1 VGAVELS
8 EFEPNSWTIRRPGAA
23 VELVLSEE
31 EVLAAEFG
39 PSVVGGMSLDTSRI
53 EPDGEVPVEVIKRA
67 RVIVIE
73 VRPDRPASLARLLRL
88 HVENPSIAVVA
99 AVRDLTIPTMQALLR
114 AGIKDV
120 IALPLVR
127 RDLDT
132 VIERMREEIE
142 RGVVHSQPEG
152 KVVSIIASVGGVGA
166 TALLTQAAALY
177 AQREK
182 ERGFSAC
189 LFDLDLQG
197 GNAATH
203 LGLSPALTV
212 SELLDAGKRLDPAVL
227 TSVAVEHG
235 SGLRVIA
242 APSELMP
249 TDTVGTD
256 QICDIVHLATAEYRT
271 VFLDLPSD
279 WTNWSLSLVAQ
290 SDVVFL
296 IVELSIASLRQAQ
309 RQLALLLKL
318 GVPADKVQV
327 VVNRVEK
334 RLFQQI
340 NLKDVSDTIGRSVGL
355 SVTSDFA
362 LMNTALNRGVM
373 IGDIKS
379 KSAVSRDLLK
389 LLDAIDMLLERGR

>member
-1 VGAVELS
+1 LS

-23 VELVLSEE
+23 VELVLSQE
-31 EVLAAEFG
+31 EVLTAEFG
-39 PSVVGGMSLDTSRI
+39 PSAIGGWSLDTTKLGA
-53 EPDGEVPVEVIKRA
+53 EEAVPEEIAKRA

-73 VRPDRPASLARLLRL
+73 VCTDRPASLARLLRL
-88 HVENPSIAVVA
+88 HHDNPSVAVIA
-99 AVRDLTIPTMQALLR
+99 AVRNATVPTMQALLR
-114 AGIKDV
+114 AGVKDV

-127 RDLDT
+127 DDLETMLD
-132 VIERMREEIE
+132 RMREEIE
-142 RGVVHSQPEG
+142 RSAAQTVPTG
-152 KVVSIIASVGGVGA
+152 KVVSIIKSVGGVGA

-177 AQREK
+177 AKREGD
-182 ERGFSAC
+182 RGFQAC

-203 LGLSPALTV
+203 LGISPALTV
-212 SELLDAGKRLDPAVL
+212 SELLDAGKRLDSGVL
-227 TSVAVEHG
+227 ASVAAEHA
-235 SGLRVIA
+235 SGLRIVA
-242 APSELMP
+242 APTDLMP

-318 GVPADKVQV
+318 GVASEKVQV

-340 NLKDVSDTIGRSVGL
+340 NLKDASDTIGRQIGL

-379 KSAVSRDLLK
+379 KSAVTRDINK
-389 LLDAIDMLLERGR
+389 LLDAIDMLLERG

>member
-23 VELVLSEE
+23 VELVLSED

-73 VRPDRPASLARLLRL
+73 VRPDHPASLARLIRL

-127 RDLDT
+127 RDLET

-142 RGVVHSQPEG
+142 RGVVQTQPEG

-177 AQREK
+177 ARREK
-182 ERGFSAC
+182 DRGFGTC

-227 TSVAVEHG
+227 TSVAAEHD

-242 APSELMP
+242 APAELMP
-249 TDTVGTD
+249 TDTVETD

-318 GVPADKVQV
+318 GVSADKVQV

-340 NLKDVSDTIGRSVGL
+340 NLKDASDTIGRPIGL

-373 IGDIKS
+373 IGDIKA
-379 KSAVSRDLLK
+379 KSSVSRDLNK
-389 LLDAIDMLLERGR
+389 LLDAIDMLLERA

>member
-1 VGAVELS
+1 MGAVELS

-23 VELVLSEE
+23 VELVLSQE

-39 PSVVGGMSLDTSRI
+39 ASVIGGWSLDTSKI
-53 EPDGEVPVEVIKRA
+53 EPDDDVPEEIVKRA

-73 VRPDRPASLARLLRL
+73 VRPDRPASLARLIKL
-88 HVENPSIAVVA
+88 HVANPSIAVIA
-99 AVRDLTIPTMQALLR
+99 AIRNATVPTMQALLR

-127 RDLDT
+127 NDLET
-132 VIERMREEIE
+132 MLERMREEIE
-142 RGVVHSQPEG
+142 RGLAQATPTG
-152 KVVSIIASVGGVGA
+152 KVVSIIKSVGGVGA

-177 AQREK
+177 AQREA
-182 ERGFSAC
+182 ERGFKVC

-203 LGLSPALTV
+203 LGISPTLTV
-212 SELLDAGKRLDPAVL
+212 NELLDAGKRLDSTVL
-227 TSVAVEHG
+227 ASVAAEHA
-235 SGLRVIA
+235 SGLRVVA
-242 APSELMP
+242 APTDLMP

-256 QICDIVHLATAEYRT
+256 QICDIVHLATSEYRT

-309 RQLALLLKL
+309 RQLALLIKL
-318 GVPADKVQV
+318 GVAAEKIQV

-340 NLKDVSDTIGRSVGL
+340 NLKDASDTIGRQIGL
-355 SVTSDFA
+355 SVANDFA

-379 KSAVSRDLLK
+379 KSAVTRDLNK
-389 LLDAIDMLLERGR
+389 LLDAIDMLLERG

>member
-1 VGAVELS
+1 MGAVELP

-23 VELVLSEE
+23 AELVLSEE

-53 EPDGEVPVEVIKRA
+53 EPDDPVPAEIIKRA

-73 VRPDRPASLARLLRL
+73 VRPDRPASLARLIRL
-88 HVENPSIAVVA
+88 HVENPTIGVIA
-99 AVRDLTIPTMQALLR
+99 AVRNMSIPTMQALLR

-127 RDLDT
+127 SDLEA
-132 VIERMREEIE
+132 VIDRMREEIE
-142 RGVVHSQPEG
+142 RSQVQSEPTG
-152 KVVSIIASVGGVGA
+152 KVVSVIASVGGVGA

-177 AQREK
+177 AKREGD
-182 ERGFSAC
+182 RGFGTC

-203 LGLSPALTV
+203 LGMSPALTI

-227 TSVAVEHG
+227 TSVASAHG
-235 SGLRVIA
+235 SGLKIIA
-242 APSELMP
+242 APAELMP
-249 TDTVGTD
+249 TDTVSTD
-256 QICDIVHLATAEYRT
+256 QICDIVHMATAEYRT

-296 IVELSIASLRQAQ
+296 VVELSIASLRQAQ
-309 RQLALLLKL
+309 RQLALLIKL
-318 GVPADKVQV
+318 GVPAEKIQV

-334 RLFQQI
+334 KLFQQI
-340 NLKDVSDTIGRSVGL
+340 NLKDASETIGRPIGL
-355 SVTSDFA
+355 SVTNDFA
-362 LMNTALNRGVM
+362 LMNTALNRGVT
-373 IGDIKS
+373 IGDIKA
-379 KSAVSRDLLK
+379 KSQVGRDLNK
-389 LLDAIDMLLERGR
+389 LLDAIDMLLERA

>member
-1 VGAVELS
+1 MGAVELS
-8 EFEPNSWTIRRPGAA
+8 EFEPNSWTIKRPGAA
-23 VELVLSEE
+23 VELVLSQDEI
-31 EVLAAEFG
+31 LAAEFG
-39 PSVVGGMSLDTSRI
+39 PSVIGGMSLDTSRV
-53 EPDGEVPVEVIKRA
+53 DLDDDVPEDVVKRA
-67 RVIVIE
+67 RAIVIE
-73 VRPDRPASLARLLRL
+73 VRPDHPASLARLLRL
-88 HVENPSIAVVA
+88 HAANPSLAIVA

-127 RDLDT
+127 RDLET

-142 RGVVHSQPEG
+142 RGHIQSQPEG
-152 KVVSIIASVGGVGA
+152 QIVSIIASVGGVGA

-182 ERGFSAC
+182 DRGFSTC

-203 LGLSPALTV
+203 LGLSPGLTV

-227 TSVAVEHG
+227 TSVAAEHG
-235 SGLRVIA
+235 SGLRVFA
-242 APSELMP
+242 APTELMP
-249 TDTVGTD
+249 TDTVDTD

-318 GVPADKVQV
+318 GVAADKIQV

-334 RLFQQI
+334 KLFQQI
-340 NLKDVSDTIGRSVGL
+340 NLKDASETIGRPIGL
-355 SVTSDFA
+355 HVTSDFA

-373 IGDIKS
+373 IGEIKS
-379 KSAVSRDLLK
+379 KSSVGRDLDK
-389 LLDAIDMLLERGR
+389 LLDAIDMLLGRAG

>member
-1 VGAVELS
+1 MGAVDLS

-23 VELVLSEE
+23 VELVLSQD
-31 EVLAAEFG
+31 EVLTAEFG
-39 PSVVGGMSLDTSRI
+39 PSVVAGWSLDTSKI
-53 EPDGEVPVEVIKRA
+53 ELDDEVPEEIIMRA

-73 VRPDRPASLARLLRL
+73 VRPDRPASLARLIRL
-88 HVENPSIAVVA
+88 HVAHPSITVIA
-99 AVRDLTIPTMQALLR
+99 AVRNPTVPTMQALLR
-114 AGIKDV
+114 AGVKDV

-127 RDLDT
+127 NDLET
-132 VIERMREEIE
+132 VLERMREEIE
-142 RGVVHSQPEG
+142 RGLAQATPTG
-152 KVVSIIASVGGVGA
+152 KVVSIIKSVGGVGA

-177 AQREK
+177 ARREAD
-182 ERGFSAC
+182 RGFKAC

-203 LGLSPALTV
+203 LGINPILTV

-227 TSVAVEHG
+227 ASVAAEHA
-235 SGLRVIA
+235 SGLRIVA
-242 APSELMP
+242 APVDLMP

-256 QICDIVHLATAEYRT
+256 QICDIVQLATADYRT

-309 RQLALLLKL
+309 RQLALLIKL
-318 GVPADKVQV
+318 GVPAEKIQV

-340 NLKDVSDTIGRSVGL
+340 NLKDASDTIGRQIGL

-379 KSAVSRDLLK
+379 KSAVTRDLTK
-389 LLDAIDMLLERGR
+389 LLDAIDMLLERG

>member
-1 VGAVELS
+1 LS

-23 VELVLSEE
+23 VELVLSQE
-31 EVLAAEFG
+31 EVLTAEFG
-39 PSVVGGMSLDTSRI
+39 PSAIGGWSLDTTKLGA
-53 EPDGEVPVEVIKRA
+53 EEAVPEEIAKRA

-73 VRPDRPASLARLLRL
+73 VCTDRPASLARLLRL
-88 HVENPSIAVVA
+88 HHDNPSVAVIA
-99 AVRDLTIPTMQALLR
+99 AVRNATVPTMQALLR
-114 AGIKDV
+114 AGVKDV

-127 RDLDT
+127 DDLETMLD
-132 VIERMREEIE
+132 RMREEIE
-142 RGVVHSQPEG
+142 RSAAQTVPTG
-152 KVVSIIASVGGVGA
+152 KVVSIIKSVGGVGA

-177 AQREK
+177 AKREGD
-182 ERGFSAC
+182 RGFQAC

-203 LGLSPALTV
+203 LGISPALTV
-212 SELLDAGKRLDPAVL
+212 SELLDAGKRLDSGVL
-227 TSVAVEHG
+227 ASVAAEHA
-235 SGLRVIA
+235 SGLRIVA
-242 APSELMP
+242 APTDLMP

-318 GVPADKVQV
+318 GVASEKVQV

-340 NLKDVSDTIGRSVGL
+340 NLKDASDTIGRQIGL
-355 SVTSDFA
+355 SVTNDFS

-379 KSAVSRDLLK
+379 KSAVSRDLNK
-389 LLDAIDMLLERGR
+389 LLDAIDMLLERG

>member
-1 VGAVELS
+1 MGAVELS

>member
-1 VGAVELS
+1 LS

-23 VELVLSEE
+23 VELVLSQE
-31 EVLAAEFG
+31 EVLTAEFG
-39 PSVVGGMSLDTSRI
+39 ASVVGGWSLDTTKLGAE
-53 EPDGEVPVEVIKRA
+53 EPIPEEIAKRA

-73 VRPDRPASLARLLRL
+73 VCTDRPASLARLVRL
-88 HVENPSIAVVA
+88 HHDNPSLAVIA
-99 AVRDLTIPTMQALLR
+99 AVRNATVPTMQALLR

-127 RDLDT
+127 NDLET
-132 VIERMREEIE
+132 VLDRMREEIE
-142 RGVVHSQPEG
+142 RSAAQATPTG
-152 KVVSIIASVGGVGA
+152 KVVSIIKSVGGVGA

-177 AQREK
+177 AKREGD
-182 ERGFSAC
+182 RGFQAC

-203 LGLSPALTV
+203 LGISPALTV
-212 SELLDAGKRLDPAVL
+212 SELLDAGKRLDSSVL
-227 TSVAVEHG
+227 ASVAAEHA
-235 SGLRVIA
+235 SGLRIVA
-242 APSELMP
+242 APADLMP

-318 GVPADKVQV
+318 GVASEKVQV

-334 RLFQQI
+334 RMFQQI
-340 NLKDVSDTIGRSVGL
+340 NLKDASDTIGRQIGL
-355 SVTSDFA
+355 SVTNDFS

-379 KSAVSRDLLK
+379 KSAVSRDLNK
-389 LLDAIDMLLERGR
+389 LLDAIDMLLERG

>member
-1 VGAVELS
+1 MGAVELS

-23 VELVLSEE
+23 VELVLSEQ

-39 PSVVGGMSLDTSRI
+39 PSIVGGMSLDTSRVD
-53 EPDGEVPVEVIKRA
+53 PDGEVPAEVIKRA

-73 VRPDRPASLARLLRL
+73 VRPDHPASLTRLVRL
-88 HVENPSIAVVA
+88 HVENPSIAVIA

-127 RDLDT
+127 RDLET

-142 RGVVHSQPEG
+142 RGQVQGQPDG
-152 KVVSIIASVGGVGA
+152 KVVSVIASVGGVGA

-177 AQREK
+177 AQRER
-182 ERGFSAC
+182 ERGFATC

-203 LGLSPALTV
+203 LGLNPDLTV
-212 SELLDAGKRLDPAVL
+212 SELLDAGKRLDPTVL
-227 TSVAVEHG
+227 ATVAAEHS

-242 APSELMP
+242 APAELMP
-249 TDTVGTD
+249 TDTVDTD

-309 RQLALLLKL
+309 RQLALLVKL
-318 GVPADKVQV
+318 GVPAEKIQI

-334 RLFQQI
+334 KLFQQI
-340 NLKDVSDTIGRSVGL
+340 NLKDASETIGQPIGL
-355 SVTSDFA
+355 SVTNDFS

-379 KSAVSRDLLK
+379 KSAVGRDLGK
-389 LLDAIDMLLERGR
+389 LLDAIDMLLERG

>member
-1 VGAVELS
+1 VGAVDLS

-23 VELVLSEE
+23 VELVLSQE
-31 EVLAAEFG
+31 EVLTAEFG
-39 PSVVGGMSLDTSRI
+39 PSTIGGWSLDTTKLGA
-53 EPDGEVPVEVIKRA
+53 EEDVPEEIAKRA

-73 VRPDRPASLARLLRL
+73 VCTDRPASLSRLLRL
-88 HVENPSIAVVA
+88 HHDHPSVAVIA
-99 AVRDLTIPTMQALLR
+99 AVRNATVPTMQALLR

-127 RDLDT
+127 DDLEAMLD
-132 VIERMREEIE
+132 RMREEIE
-142 RGVVHSQPEG
+142 RSAAQGTPTG
-152 KVVSIIASVGGVGA
+152 KVVSIIKSVGGVGA

-177 AQREK
+177 AKREAD
-182 ERGFSAC
+182 RGFKAC

-212 SELLDAGKRLDPAVL
+212 SELLEAGKRLDPAVL
-227 TSVAVEHG
+227 TSVAAEHA
-235 SGLRVIA
+235 SGLRVVA
-242 APSELMP
+242 APGDLMP
-249 TDTVGTD
+249 TDTVGVD
-256 QICDIVHLATAEYRT
+256 QICDIVQLATAEYRT

-309 RQLALLLKL
+309 RQLALLVKL
-318 GVPADKVQV
+318 GVAAEKIQV

-334 RLFQQI
+334 KLFQQI
-340 NLKDVSDTIGRSVGL
+340 NLKDASETIGRQIGL
-355 SVTSDFA
+355 SVANDFA

-379 KSAVSRDLLK
+379 KSAVTRDLNK
-389 LLDAIDMLLERGR
+389 LLDAIDMLLERG

>member
-23 VELVLSEE
+23 VELVLSQE
-31 EVLAAEFG
+31 EVLTAEFG
-39 PSVVGGMSLDTSRI
+39 PSVVGGWSLDTSKI
-53 EPDGEVPVEVIKRA
+53 EPDDEVPEEIVKRA
-67 RVIVIE
+67 RLIVIE
-73 VRPDRPASLARLLRL
+73 VRPDRPASLARLIRL
-88 HVENPSIAVVA
+88 HVQNPSIAVIA
-99 AVRDLTIPTMQALLR
+99 AVRNPTVPTMQALLR

-127 RDLDT
+127 NDLEI
-132 VIERMREEIE
+132 VLERMREEIE
-142 RGVVHSQPEG
+142 RGLAQATPTG
-152 KVVSIIASVGGVGA
+152 KVVSIIKSVGGVGA

-177 AQREK
+177 ARRE
-182 ERGFSAC
+182 EDRGFKAC

-203 LGLSPALTV
+203 LGISPTLTV

-227 TSVAVEHG
+227 ASVAAEHS

-242 APSELMP
+242 APSDLMP

-318 GVPADKVQV
+318 GVAAEKVQV

-340 NLKDVSDTIGRSVGL
+340 NLKDASDTIGRQIGL
-355 SVTSDFA
+355 SVASDFT

-379 KSAVSRDLLK
+379 KSAMSRDLNK
-389 LLDAIDMLLERGR
+389 LLDAIDMLLERG

>member
-1 VGAVELS
+1 MGAVELS

-23 VELVLSEE
+23 VELVLSQE
-31 EVLAAEFG
+31 EVLTAEFG
-39 PSVVGGMSLDTSRI
+39 ASVIGGWSLDTSKI
-53 EPDGEVPVEVIKRA
+53 EPDDDVPEEIVKRA

-73 VRPDRPASLARLLRL
+73 VRPDRPASLARLIKL
-88 HVENPSIAVVA
+88 HVANPSIAVIA
-99 AVRDLTIPTMQALLR
+99 AIRNATVPTMQALLR

-127 RDLDT
+127 NDLET
-132 VIERMREEIE
+132 MLERMREEIE
-142 RGVVHSQPEG
+142 RGLVQATPTG
-152 KVVSIIASVGGVGA
+152 KVVSIIKSVGGVGA

-177 AQREK
+177 AQREA
-182 ERGFSAC
+182 ERGFKVC

-203 LGLSPALTV
+203 LGISPTLTV
-212 SELLDAGKRLDPAVL
+212 NELLDAGKRLDSTVL
-227 TSVAVEHG
+227 ASVAAEHS
-235 SGLRVIA
+235 SGLRVVA
-242 APSELMP
+242 APTDLMP

-256 QICDIVHLATAEYRT
+256 QICDIVHLATSEYRT

-309 RQLALLLKL
+309 RQLALLIKL
-318 GVPADKVQV
+318 GVAAEKIQV

-340 NLKDVSDTIGRSVGL
+340 NLKDASDTIGRQIGL
-355 SVTSDFA
+355 SVANDFA

-379 KSAVSRDLLK
+379 KSAVTRDLNK
-389 LLDAIDMLLERGR
+389 LLDAIDMLLERG

>member
-1 VGAVELS
+1 MGAVELS

-39 PSVVGGMSLDTSRI
+39 PSVVGGMSLDTSRVG
-53 EPDGEVPVEVIKRA
+53 PDDDVPEEVVKRA

-73 VRPDRPASLARLLRL
+73 VRPDHPGSLTRLLRL
-88 HVENPSIAVVA
+88 HVENPSIAVIA

-127 RDLDT
+127 RDLET
-132 VIERMREEIE
+132 MIERMREEIE
-142 RGVVHSQPEG
+142 RGQIQIQPEG

-177 AQREK
+177 ARRER
-182 ERGFSAC
+182 ERGFATC

-203 LGLSPALTV
+203 LGLSPDLTI

-227 TSVAVEHG
+227 ASVAAAHV

-242 APSELMP
+242 APTELMP

-309 RQLALLLKL
+309 RQLALLVKL
-318 GVPADKVQV
+318 GVAADKIQV

-334 RLFQQI
+334 KLFQQI
-340 NLKDVSDTIGRSVGL
+340 NLKDASDTIGRPIGL

-379 KSAVSRDLLK
+379 KSAVGRDLNK
-389 LLDAIDMLLERGR
+389 LLDAIDMLLERA

>member
-1 VGAVELS
+1 MGAVDLS

-23 VELVLSEE
+23 VELVLSQE
-31 EVLAAEFG
+31 EVLTAEFG
-39 PSVVGGMSLDTSRI
+39 PSVVGGWSLDTSKI
-53 EPDGEVPVEVIKRA
+53 ELDDEVPEEIIMRA

-73 VRPDRPASLARLLRL
+73 VRPDRPASLARLIRL
-88 HVENPSIAVVA
+88 HVAHPSIAVIA
-99 AVRDLTIPTMQALLR
+99 AVRNLTVPTMQALLR
-114 AGIKDV
+114 AGVKDI

-127 RDLDT
+127 NDLET
-132 VIERMREEIE
+132 VLERMREEIE
-142 RGVVHSQPEG
+142 RGLAQETPTG
-152 KVVSIIASVGGVGA
+152 KVGA

-177 AQREK
+177 ARREAD
-182 ERGFSAC
+182 RGFKAC

-203 LGLSPALTV
+203 LGINPILTV

-227 TSVAVEHG
+227 ASVAAEHA
-235 SGLRVIA
+235 SGLRIVA
-242 APSELMP
+242 APVDLVP

-256 QICDIVHLATAEYRT
+256 QICDIVQLATAEYRT

-309 RQLALLLKL
+309 RQLALLIKL
-318 GVPADKVQV
+318 GVPAEKIQV

-340 NLKDVSDTIGRSVGL
+340 NLKDASDTIGRQIGL

-379 KSAVSRDLLK
+379 KSAVTRDLTK
-389 LLDAIDMLLERGR
+389 LLDAIDMLLERG

>member
-1 VGAVELS
+1 MGAVELS

-23 VELVLSEE
+23 VELVLSQE
-31 EVLAAEFG
+31 EVLTAEFG
-39 PSVVGGMSLDTSRI
+39 ASVIGGWSLDTSKI
-53 EPDGEVPVEVIKRA
+53 EPDDDVPEEIVKRA

-73 VRPDRPASLARLLRL
+73 VRPDRPASLARLIKL
-88 HVENPSIAVVA
+88 HVANPSIAVIA
-99 AVRDLTIPTMQALLR
+99 AIRNATVPTMQALLR

-127 RDLDT
+127 NDLET
-132 VIERMREEIE
+132 MLERMREEIE
-142 RGVVHSQPEG
+142 RGLAQATPTG
-152 KVVSIIASVGGVGA
+152 KVVSIIKSVGGVGA

-177 AQREK
+177 AQREA
-182 ERGFSAC
+182 ERGFKVC

-203 LGLSPALTV
+203 LGISPTLTV
-212 SELLDAGKRLDPAVL
+212 NELLDAGKRLDSTVL
-227 TSVAVEHG
+227 ASVAAEHA
-235 SGLRVIA
+235 SGLRVVA
-242 APSELMP
+242 APTDLMP

-256 QICDIVHLATAEYRT
+256 QICDIVHLATSEYRT

-309 RQLALLLKL
+309 RQLALLIKL
-318 GVPADKVQV
+318 GVAAERIQV

-340 NLKDVSDTIGRSVGL
+340 NLKDASDTIGRQIGL
-355 SVTSDFA
+355 SVANDFA

-379 KSAVSRDLLK
+379 KSAVTRDLNK
-389 LLDAIDMLLERGR
+389 LLDAIDMLLERG

>member
-1 VGAVELS
+1 LP

-23 VELVLSEE
+23 VELVLSQAEI
-31 EVLAAEFG
+31 LAAEFG
-39 PSVVGGMSLDTSRI
+39 PSVVGGMSLDTTKVD
-53 EPDGEVPVEVIKRA
+53 PDDAVPEEVVKRA
-67 RVIVIE
+67 RAIVIE
-73 VRPDRPASLARLLRL
+73 VRPDRPASLSRLLRL
-88 HVENPSIAVVA
+88 HVENPSIAVIA

-114 AGIKDV
+114 SGIKDV

-127 RDLDT
+127 SDLDA

-142 RGVVHSQPEG
+142 RGQTLSQPAG
-152 KVVSIIASVGGVGA
+152 KVVSIIKSVGGVGA

-177 AQREK
+177 ARREG
-182 ERGFSAC
+182 ERGFKTC

-227 TSVAVEHG
+227 TSVAAEHG
-235 SGLRVIA
+235 SGLRIIA
-242 APSELMP
+242 APADLMP

-318 GVPADKVQV
+318 GVAADKVQV

-340 NLKDVSDTIGRSVGL
+340 NLKDASETIGRPISL
-355 SVTSDFA
+355 SVTSDFT

-379 KSAVSRDLLK
+379 KSAVGRDLDK
-389 LLDAIDMLLERGR
+389 LLDAIDMLLERA